1 MRVSGYAF
9 KLGDSISTDDI
20 IAGRYLYIT
29 DPNELARHIFENRP
43 EIRSRI
49 QSARKPVVIV
59 AGRGFGY
66 GSSREHAPLA
76 LKAFGVRA
84 IVAESFHRI
93 FYRNSINNGLLA
105 VEAPGIRGM
114 VEEGEAI
121 TIDLDRGV
129 IEVGR
134 GAIRVGGVPGYVR
147 SILEAGGLREMLRR
161 LAGGRSP

>member
-1 MRVSGYAF
+1 MRVTGYAF
-9 KLGDSISTDDI
+9 KLGDNISTDDI

-29 DPNELARHIFENRP
+29 DPGELAMHIFENRP

-49 QSARKPVVIV
+49 LRARRPIVIV

-76 LKAFGVRA
+76 LKAFGVKA
-84 IVAESFHRI
+84 IVVDSFHRI

-105 VEAPGIRGM
+105 VEAPGVHDL
-114 VEEGEAI
+114 VEEGEMV

-129 IEVGR
+129 VESSR
-134 GAIRVGGVPGYVR
+134 GIIHIGEVPGYVR
-147 SILEAGGLREMLRR
+147 GILEAGGLREVLRR
-161 LAGGRSP
+161 LAGSQRV